1 MSDSDLNKALFEY
14 CLRIGDTSLILSHR
28 LSEWCG
34 HAPILEEDIAL
45 TNIAL
50 DCIGQTKIILAY
62 AGEVEG
68 KGRSADDLAYHR
80 DARQFRNLLMA
91 EQPNGD
97 FGFTIARQFLI
108 SAYQFL
114 LYDKLRSSA
123 DENIAAFG
131 EKSFKEVAYHLRH
144 SGDWVVR
151 LGDGTDESHD
161 RVQTAVDQLWFYVDD
176 IFDADHIDEIIR
188 DNKIGPDMNELRTEW
203 TDLVKLKFKEAG
215 LKIPEVN
222 NFMRL
227 GSRQGNHTEHLGF
240 ILAEMQFLPRAYPD
254 ATW

>member
-1 MSDSDLNKALFEY
+1 MSESDIKNALFEY
-14 CLRIGDTSLILSHR
+14 CLRIGDTSLVLSHR

-45 TNIAL
+45 TNVAL

-68 KGRSADDLAYHR
+68 KGRTADDLAYHR

-97 FGFTIARQFLI
+97 FAYTMARQFLL

-114 LYDKLRSSA
+114 LYDKLRNST
-123 DENIAAFG
+123 DETIAAFA

-151 LGDGTDESHD
+151 MGDGTEESHEKI
-161 RVQTAVDQLWFYVDD
+161 QKAVDHLWFYVDD
-176 IFDADHIDEIIR
+176 IFDADATDEMMR
-188 DNKIGPDMNELRTEW
+188 DQKIGPDMNVLKDEW
-203 TDLVKLKFKEAG
+203 MDLVTRKFKEAG
-215 LKIPEVN
+215 IKIPELN

-227 GSRQGNHTEHLGF
+227 GSRQGNHTEHLGY

>member
-1 MSDSDLNKALFEY
+1 MSESNLNNALFEY
-14 CLRIGDTSLILSHR
+14 CLRIGDTSLVLSHR

-50 DCIGQTKIILAY
+50 DCIGQSKIILAY

-68 KGRSADDLAYHR
+68 KGRNADDLAYRR
-80 DARQFRNLLMA
+80 DARQFRNLLIA

-97 FGFTIARQFLI
+97 FGFTIARQFLL
-108 SAYQFL
+108 SAYHFL

-123 DENIAAFG
+123 DEHIAAFG

-144 SGDWVVR
+144 SGDWVLR
-151 LGDGTDESHD
+151 LGDGTEESHN
-161 RVQTAVDQLWFYVDD
+161 RVQAAIDNLWFYVDD
-176 IFDADHIDEIIR
+176 IFDTDEIDVLIT
-188 DNKIGPDMNELRTEW
+188 DNKIGPDMNGLRKEW
-203 TDLVKLKFKEAG
+203 MDLVTRKLNEAG

-222 NFMRL
+222 NFMRV
-227 GSRQGNHTEHLGF
+227 GSRQGNHTEHLGY